1 MSILINQLDEHN
13 EANIMASINNNNIQK
28 VVFLYTKDQMA
39 LMESLAAYY
48 KLNFTKIEVELNLV
62 NIGDTK
68 QLNEIVSRYEGK
80 ELIVNLTGGKR
91 INSLIL
97 LNICREKN
105 IQSIYIDI
113 KNKISYKFTDQITFE
128 EAEIK
133 DLDIDSII
141 KTTGGKVIEDS
152 SDLCKKDDLVYL
164 SKAIYHNLNLWNK
177 HKLKLYDS
185 SIIKHDEI
193 DSSKIYIIKDKL
205 NEEDLKLLFIV
216 LEKLKEMNE
225 LFYKE
230 LKSTIEIKFL
240 NDYIKGFIFKSG
252 TWLEIA
258 TNNLINKIKEI
269 DESKNGLIFLWNNEN
284 RTVRNE
290 LDVVAVKDSVTICIS
305 CKDSD
310 KYNEMALNELNV
322 YANKIGGKSVYKI
335 LVATKEP
342 VKLPVKTRAKEMGIN
357 LVIFDGD
364 EEKFIRSIRAIIN
377 GE

>member
-1 MSILINQLDEHN
+1 MSILINQLDDHN
-13 EANIMASINNNNIQK
+13 EANIMASINNNIQK

-48 KLNFTKIEVELNLV
+48 KLNFSKIEVELNLV

-113 KNKISYKFTDQITFE
+113 KNKISYKFADQITFE

-164 SKAIYHNLNLWNK
+164 SKEIYHNLNLWNK

>member
-252 TWLEIA
+252 TWLEVLTKNI
-258 TNNLINKIKEI
+258 IEEIKSI
-269 DESKNGLIFLWNNEN
+269 DDIKSGLLFLWNDKES
-284 RTVRNE
+284 RVKNE
-290 LDVVAVKDSVTICIS
+290 LDVVAIKDSVLICVS
-305 CKDSD
+305 CKDSK
-310 KYNEMALNELNV
+310 KYDEVALNELNV
-322 YANKIGGKSVYKI
+322 YSEQLGGENVIKI
-335 LVATKEP
+335 LVATHPPIKSSIS
-342 VKLPVKTRAKEMGIN
+342 KRAKEMGIN
-357 LVIFDGD
+357 LVVFDGNKKAFK
-364 EEKFIRSIRAIIN
+364 EELEKIIK
-377 GE
+377 

>member
-1 MSILINQLDEHN
+1 MSILINQLDDHN
-13 EANIMASINNNNIQK
+13 EANIMASINNNIQK

-48 KLNFTKIEVELNLV
+48 KLNFSKIEVELNLV

-113 KNKISYKFTDQITFE
+113 KNKISYKFADQITFE

-141 KTTGGKVIEDS
+141 KTPGGKVIEDS

-164 SKAIYHNLNLWNK
+164 SKEIYHNLNLWNK

>member
-1 MSILINQLDEHN
+1 MSILINQLDDHN
-13 EANIMASINNNNIQK
+13 EANIMASINNNIQK

-48 KLNFTKIEVELNLV
+48 KLNFSKIEVELNLV

-113 KNKISYKFTDQITFE
+113 KNKISYKFADQITFE

-216 LEKLKEMNE
+216 
-225 LFYKE
+225 
-230 LKSTIEIKFL
+230 KF
-240 NDYIKGFIFKSG
+240 
-252 TWLEIA
+252 
-258 TNNLINKIKEI
+258 
-269 DESKNGLIFLWNNEN
+269 
-284 RTVRNE
+284 RN
-290 LDVVAVKDSVTICIS
+290 
-305 CKDSD
+305 
-310 KYNEMALNELNV
+310 
-322 YANKIGGKSVYKI
+322 
-335 LVATKEP
+335 TKE
-342 VKLPVKTRAKEMGIN
+342 
-357 LVIFDGD
+357 
-364 EEKFIRSIRAIIN
+364 
-377 GE
+377 